1 MVVATRRMEGA
12 VAMEDSCV
20 VEMMIK
26 TKKIVAWD
34 SLIRLDIVNLLFQVR
49 VDVRKRWWVNF
60 FLNSLQMEMSMM

>member
-26 TKKIVAWD
+26 TIAWD

-60 FLNSLQMEMSMM
+60 NFYSLQMEMSMM